1 VTVLGLAPGPIERV
15 HADIAIVALFA
26 GERPLRAAAGRVD
39 WRLCG
44 RLSHL
49 FAAGRLAGVEGEAVL
64 MPGGGGMR
72 APRVMGVGFGER
84 ARADA
89 QRWERW
95 VADVLERAREL
106 GAQSAVVALPDVAGA
121 LADRLSAV
129 ARRLASCELPA
140 LVEIAPEPTE
150 ATGTADW
157 LRSSARR
164 SRQGQS
170 PLVVRPP
177 GDTPVPQGADRV
189 SQGAWSSTAPAGR
202 SSR

>member
-1 VTVLGLAPGPIERV
+1 MLGLAPGPIERV
-15 HADIAIVALFA
+15 HADVAIVALFA

-64 MPGGGGMR
+64 IPGGGGMR
-72 APRVMGVGFGER
+72 ALRVMGVGFGER

-95 VADVLERAREL
+95 VSDVIERAGEL
-106 GAQSAVVALPDVAGA
+106 AARRAVIALPEVEVV
-121 LADRLSAV
+121 LQERLSAF
-129 ARRLASCELPA
+129 ARRLATCDLPVE
-140 LVEIAPEPTE
+140 VEIAAEPTE
-150 ATGTADW
+150 VTGTADW
-157 LRSSARR
+157 MRSSARR
-164 SRQGQS
+164 SRPNS
-170 PLVVRPP
+170 PLVIRPP
-177 GDTPVPQGADRV
+177 EAPSPGVERLP
-189 SQGAWSSTAPAGR
+189 QGAWSSTAPAGR

>member
-1 VTVLGLAPGPIERV
+1 VATLGLAPGPIERV
-15 HADIAIVALFA
+15 HADVAVVALFA

-49 FAAGRLAGVEGEAVL
+49 FASGRLTGVEGEAVL
-64 MPGGGGMR
+64 IPGGGGMR
-72 APRVMGVGFGER
+72 ATRVMGVGLGER
-84 ARADA
+84 ASVDA

-95 VADVLERAREL
+95 VADVIERAHEL
-106 GAQSAVVALPDVAGA
+106 AATRAVIALPEVQGS
-121 LADRLSAV
+121 LAERLSV
-129 ARRLASCELPA
+129 FARRLASCGWGAEI
-140 LVEIAPEPTE
+140 EIAPEPTE

-164 SRQGQS
+164 TRQGQS
-170 PLVVRPP
+170 ALVIRPP
-177 GDTPVPQGADRV
+177 GDVLNPQGVDRLP
-189 SQGAWSSTAPAGR
+189 QGAWSSTAPAGR

>member
-1 VTVLGLAPGPIERV
+1 VALLGLAPGPIERV
-15 HADIAIVALFA
+15 PADVAVVALFA

-49 FAAGRLAGVEGEAVL
+49 FASGRLTGVEGEAVL
-64 MPGGGGMR
+64 IPGGGGMR

-95 VADVLERAREL
+95 VADVIERAGEL
-106 GAQSAVVALPDVAGA
+106 NA
-121 LADRLSAV
+121 LSAV
-129 ARRLASCELPA
+129 IALPEVEGAVSERLSVLAKRLASCERPA
-140 LVEIAPEPTE
+140 EVEIAPEPTE
-150 ATGTADW
+150 AAGTIDW
-157 LRSSARR
+157 LRSAARR
-164 SRQGQS
+164 SRPGG
-170 PLVVRPP
+170 LVIRPP
-177 GDTPVPQGADRV
+177 GELPTPQGVETR
-189 SQGAWSSTAPAGR
+189 SQGGWSSTAPAGR

>member
-1 VTVLGLAPGPIERV
+1 VTLLGLAPGPIERV
-15 HADIAIVALFA
+15 HADVAVVALFA

-64 MPGGGGMR
+64 IPGGGGMR

-95 VADVLERAREL
+95 VADALERVAEL
-106 GAQSAVVALPDVAGA
+106 SAHSAVIALPEVEGS
-121 LADRLSAV
+121 LSERLSVLAK
-129 ARRLASCELPA
+129 RLASCERPVE
-140 LVEIAPEPTE
+140 VEIAPEPAE
-150 ATGTADW
+150 ASGTLEW
-157 LRSSARR
+157 LRSAARR
-164 SRQGQS
+164 SRTGS
-170 PLVVRPP
+170 LVIRPP
-177 GDTPVPQGADRV
+177 GDLQVPQGVDPVPQG
-189 SQGAWSSTAPAGR
+189 GWSSTAPAGR